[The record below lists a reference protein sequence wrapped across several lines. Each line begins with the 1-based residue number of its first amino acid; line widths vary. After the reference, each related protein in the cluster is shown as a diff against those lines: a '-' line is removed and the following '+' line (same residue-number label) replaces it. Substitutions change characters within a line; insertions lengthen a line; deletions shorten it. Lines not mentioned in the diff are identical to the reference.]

1 MTQLSWKRHLAVAAL
16 VVAPALTAAP
26 AALAMPEGR
35 APPTT
40 AEVQK
45 ATGLFVKATELFK
58 AKKFSAAL
66 EEFRASYALVPSP
79 NSHLYLARCLS
90 FSGDARAAWIEFDRT
105 AAEATAGGP
114 KYAQTHDSAV
124 LERDEIGAT
133 LSLVTV
139 LAPSADPGLSIRIA
153 NREVPPDRWGKPY
166 PVDPGTVEVLVQAPG
181 KPPLRQTVTVGRG
194 ERREVNLDVAAAA
207 PAAPAASGAVA
218 SEKKGI
224 SPLRIGAFV
233 AGGVGL
239 VGFGLFA
246 AGGVLSSGTYSDLK
260 TLCMNQ
266 QGCPTGDRTIVN
278 QKISAGESQQTLADV
293 GLGIGIAG
301 IAAGAALFLLSTRQP
316 ASDSA
321 QPSADLVVGPSW
333 IGARGS
339 F

>member
-1 MTQLSWKRHLAVAAL
+1 MSQLSWKRHLALAAL
-16 VVAPALTAAP
+16 VVAPVLTAGGF
-26 AALAMPEGR
+26 AAAMPEGHA
-35 APPTT
+35 APTA

-45 ATGLFVKATELFK
+45 ATALFVKATELFK
-58 AKKFSAAL
+58 AKKFSVAL

-90 FSGDARAAWIEFDRT
+90 FSGEARAAWIEFDRT
-105 AAEATAGGP
+105 AAEAAASGP

-124 LERDEIGAT
+124 LERDELGAG
-133 LSLVTV
+133 LGLVTV
-139 LAPSADPGLSIRIA
+139 VAPYPDPALSIRIA
-153 NREVPPDRWGKPY
+153 GREVPSDRWGKPY
-166 PVDPGTVEVLVQAPG
+166 PVDPGTVEVIVQAPG
-181 KPPLRQTVTVGRG
+181 KPPLRQTVSVGRG
-194 ERREVNLDVAAAA
+194 ARRDVDLDVAAANA
-207 PAAPAASGAVA
+207 PPPSVPVAV
-218 SEKKGI
+218 EKKGI
-224 SPLRIGAFV
+224 GPLRIGAFV

-266 QGCPTGDRTIVN
+266 QGCPSGNPAIVK
-278 QKISAGESQQTLADV
+278 QKISSGEMQQTLADV

-301 IAAGAALFLLSTRQP
+301 IAAGAALFAVSTRRP
-316 ASDSA
+316 VSDA
-321 QPSADLVVGPSW
+321 GEPTADLVVGPSW

>member
-1 MTQLSWKRHLAVAAL
+1 MTQLSWKHHLAVAAL
-16 VVAPALTAAP
+16 VVAPVLAAGGPALAAP
-26 AALAMPEGR
+26 TA
-35 APPTT
+35 

-45 ATGLFVKATELFK
+45 ATALFVKATELFK
-58 AKKFSAAL
+58 VKKFSAAL

-105 AAEATAGGP
+105 AGEAAASGP

-124 LERDEIGAT
+124 LERDELGAT
-133 LSLVTV
+133 LGLVTV
-139 LAPSADPGLSIRIA
+139 VAPYADAALSIRIA
-153 NREVPPDRWGKPY
+153 GREVPSDRWGKPY
-166 PVDPGTVEVLVQAPG
+166 PVDPGSVEVIVQAPG
-181 KPPLRQTVTVGRG
+181 KPPLQQTVTVGRG
-194 ERREVNLDVAAAA
+194 ERRDVNLEAAA
-207 PAAPAASGAVA
+207 PAGAPPSAVVVV
-218 SEKKGI
+218 EKKSSIG
-224 SPLRIGAFV
+224 PLRIGAFV

-246 AGGVLSSGTYSDLK
+246 AGGVLSSNTYSDLK

-266 QGCPTGDRTIVN
+266 QGCPLGNRAIVN
-278 QKISAGESQQTLADV
+278 QKISSGETQQTLADV

-301 IAAGAALFLLSTRQP
+301 IATGVALFALSTRRP
-316 ASDSA
+316 VSDAAEASRGGA
-321 QPSADLVVGPSW
+321 LTAEPVVGPSW